1 MGKDTRFRL
10 KRNVPDI
17 EVVDGPFAR
26 RKFSA
31 GETYTEIP
39 PELRDRFEAVES
51 TEDQGSSPAE
61 ALEKEK
67 GGRKK

>member
-17 EVVDGPFAR
+17 EIVDGPFAR
-26 RKFSA
+26 RKFRA

-39 PELRDRFEAVES
+39 PELQDRFETVELM
-51 TEDQGSSPAE
+51 EGLDGSPAE
-61 ALEKEK
+61 SLEKEK
-67 GGRKK
+67 GGRRK

>member
-17 EVVDGPFAR
+17 EIVDGPFAR
-26 RKFSA
+26 RKFMA

-39 PELRDRFEAVES
+39 PELRDRFEAVEP
-51 TEDQGSSPAE
+51 TEDLGGSPAE